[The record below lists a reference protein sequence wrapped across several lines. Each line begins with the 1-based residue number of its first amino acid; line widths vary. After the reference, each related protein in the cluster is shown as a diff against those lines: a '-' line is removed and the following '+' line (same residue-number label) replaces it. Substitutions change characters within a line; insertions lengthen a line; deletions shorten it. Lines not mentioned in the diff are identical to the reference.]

1 MTRIVEWA
9 VRNTRL
15 VIALIA
21 RGDRGGV
28 IAFIQIPKEADPDIP
43 IPGSSR

>member
-15 VIALIA
+15 VIALIVVVIV
-21 RGDRGGV
+21 GG
-28 IAFIQIPKEADPDIP
+28 IIPTYRSPYW
-43 IPGSSR
+43 R